1 MRETIIYLQSYL
13 LHPNT
18 ITKECLYM
26 IELITKN
33 NNWYN
38 TNLATIKWCMMCSCL
53 HPFPIPFLSFNVM
66 FPFECKQLF
75 FIFICSGLFKGNIR
89 FVKKKGYFCKCS
101 IKYRFLEMKYFF
113 STQILTDILFFL
125 ILSKTL
131 SIFVDNFKCMFLC
144 HS

>member
-26 IELITKN
+26 IELITKD

-75 FIFICSGLFKGNIR
+75 FIFICSGLFKGNKR
-89 FVKKKGYFCKCS
+89 FVRKSLLLQVFNKISFS
-101 IKYRFLEMKYFF
+101 RDEIFF
-113 STQILTDILFFL
+113 FHANTDILFFL
-125 ILSKTL
+125 ILSETL

>member
-89 FVKKKGYFCKCS
+89 FVKKSLLLQVFNKISFS
-101 IKYRFLEMKYFF
+101 RDEIFF
-113 STQILTDILFFL
+113 FHANTY
-125 ILSKTL
+125 
-131 SIFVDNFKCMFLC
+131 
-144 HS
+144 

>member
-26 IELITKN
+26 IELITKD

-66 FPFECKQLF
+66 FPYECKQLL

-89 FVKKKGYFCKCS
+89 FVRKSLLLQVFNTIS
-101 IKYRFLEMKYFF
+101 FSRDEIFFFHANTYRYIIFF
-113 STQILTDILFFL
+113 NL
-125 ILSKTL
+125 K
-131 SIFVDNFKCMFLC
+131 
-144 HS
+144 

>member
-53 HPFPIPFLSFNVM
+53 HPFPIPFLSLNVM

-89 FVKKKGYFCKCS
+89 FVKKSLLLQVFNKISFS
-101 IKYRFLEMKYFF
+101 RDEIFF
-113 STQILTDILFFL
+113 FHANTY
-125 ILSKTL
+125 
-131 SIFVDNFKCMFLC
+131 
-144 HS
+144 